1 MGWIVSLA
9 LTFCGVLAK
18 LVGPMA
24 MRVLLSMGIGFVS
37 YKGADTSVNWILDS
51 IRSNTGGLPAHV
63 AGLLGY
69 LWVDRAI
76 AMMFG
81 AFTASIGVKAVNG
94 SITRMVVGGV
104 KK

>member
-1 MGWIVSLA
+1 MGAVVSFA
-9 LTFCGVLAK
+9 LTFLGVLSKAI
-18 LVGPMA
+18 GPLA
-24 MRVLLSMGIGFVS
+24 MRVLLAMGVSFVT

-51 IRSNTGGLPAHV
+51 IRSSTGGMPAHV
-63 AGLLGY
+63 AGLLGF

-81 AFTASIGVKAVNG
+81 AFSASIAVKAVNG
-94 SITRMVVGGV
+94 SISRMVVGGA